1 MLYTRLNNF
10 GERGYLRR
18 KVVQLFEVIRRPLV
32 TEKNTSLQSQGKYG
46 FEVDEDANKV
56 QIKQAVEK
64 AFKVT
69 VTAVNIMSVR
79 GKERRVGRRTVVGS
93 SWKKA
98 VVTLKPGDKIQI
110 FEGV

>member
-1 MLYTRLNNF
+1 MQLYD
-10 GERGYLRR
+10 
-18 KVVQLFEVIRRPLV
+18 VIRRPLV
-32 TEKNTSLQSQGKYG
+32 TEKNTSLQAQGKYA
-46 FEVDEDANKV
+46 FEIAKEANKEQV
-56 QIKQAVEK
+56 KKSVEK

-69 VTAVNIMSVR
+69 VTGVNILNVR
-79 GKERRVGRRTVVGS
+79 GRERRVGRRVVTGS